1 MVDSV
6 FPALLFCMYFQIE
19 ETLENKRKNAL
30 KRTIFFNY
38 YLRSHEMEAVK
49 KKYTYSV
56 MGEISRAVSS
66 FSWREGGTSGFPEFV
81 IFQRHAK
88 LHCQL

>member
-1 MVDSV
+1 
-6 FPALLFCMYFQIE
+6 
-19 ETLENKRKNAL
+19 
-30 KRTIFFNY
+30 
-38 YLRSHEMEAVK
+38 MEAVK